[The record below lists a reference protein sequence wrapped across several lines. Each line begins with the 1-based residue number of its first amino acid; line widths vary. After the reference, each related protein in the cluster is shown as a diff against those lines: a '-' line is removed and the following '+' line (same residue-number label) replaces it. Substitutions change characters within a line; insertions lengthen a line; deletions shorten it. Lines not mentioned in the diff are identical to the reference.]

1 MVEKREF
8 IRLSTNIKV
17 KYKILSRGKK
27 KEALSKDISGG
38 GIKLFLN
45 EKLEIHTLLRLEL
58 KIPKHP
64 GLISAEGIIV
74 WVEKS
79 KIIPKFN
86 TGIKFTKIK
95 PISKARIFKY
105 VYENIY

>member
-8 IRLSTNIKV
+8 IRLNANIKI
-17 KYKILSRGKK
+17 KYKILFRGKK
-27 KEALSKDISGG
+27 KETLSKNISGG

-45 EKLEIHTLLRLEL
+45 EKLEVNALLKLEL

-64 GLISAEGIIV
+64 ELISAEAIVV

-79 KIIPKFN
+79 RILPKFN
-86 TGIKFTKIK
+86 TGIKFTKIE

-105 VYENIY
+105 IYENIY